1 MIFFTVHEQ
10 SLKLKQIDNI
20 LKSNFGYSTELFRFL
35 TTAVQVLQRNCIYS
49 ASIQREFWSD
59 FT

>member
-1 MIFFTVHEQ
+1 MIFFFKVHEQ

-20 LKSNFGYSTELFRFL
+20 HKSNFGCSTELFL

-59 FT
+59 FM